1 MSTKIQKNPG
11 NNLKSRVKARV
22 LTQLVENSMKK
33 CLGFPYQLFRICLN
47 FIQK

>member
-22 LTQLVENSMKK
+22 LTQLVENSMKQG
-33 CLGFPYQLFRICLN
+33 LGSPYQLCRICLN
-47 FIQK
+47 CIHK